1 MFLLIVS
8 IMINCV
14 NSQVSAP
21 TQKASSELSNKNSQN
36 NQNSIENK
44 FGNTLKE
51 EYTDSDGNVK
61 SRSYRYGFQ
70 YKDSYKP
77 AKPSGELSKESY
89 TKESGDQSARSYRYG
104 WQYKPKEEAE
114 EKPIK
119 LKAQKWNAPLENP
132 GENAGA
138 GAAAASDNSSSPSTP
153 SSSAASSSSAPANP
167 LAPSADDIKR
177 KDADILNRMKDLIKE
192 RQQLKAGKN

>member
-8 IMINCV
+8 IMINCI
-14 NSQVSAP
+14 NAQVAAP
-21 TQKASSELSNKNSQN
+21 TQKTSSELGNKN

-44 FGNTLKE
+44 IGNTLKE

-70 YKDSYKP
+70 YKDNFKT
-77 AKPSGELSKESY
+77 AKPSGEVLKESY

-104 WQYKPKEEAE
+104 WQYKPKEEAAE
-114 EKPIK
+114 APIK

-138 GAAAASDNSSSPSTP
+138 GAATHSDSASSSSSAP
-153 SSSAASSSSAPANP
+153 SSSASSSSAPANP